1 MRSLECFTFLIL
13 RIPNI
18 TELGMDLQN
27 ELDFAIDLIKST
39 SKRVLELHRSE
50 GSSYELKEDKSK
62 VTEADR
68 IINEILV
75 KVIAKE
81 FRNDL
86 VIGEESASSVDSKN
100 KRRTWL
106 IDPIDGTADFIRGN
120 DQWAIQIGL
129 VDRETAVMGLV
140 ARPLRDELFFARQ
153 GAGSFVTSLSSTTK
167 ATQIH
172 CSNCSDIKVARLI
185 ESSNRIDPTTAQF
198 RAEGF
203 NNELIRTGSLGI
215 KLGEIAKS
223 KADLYFN
230 SSHHCGL
237 WDVCGPQVI
246 LEEAGGLLLD
256 FQGNKITYRLNQG
269 PKLTTKVF
277 ACNKSLRDSVLS
289 WLSRENPT
297 SSNSLHT

>member
-1 MRSLECFTFLIL
+1 MINTDKLQELAPNFLENCFNIIKQTGKVIL
-13 RIPNI
+13 DYYDFDKFKVTTKEDNSPLTSADLAANEIITSELKKLYPNI
-18 TELGMDLQN
+18 PIISEEQKNLPYS
-27 ELDFAIDLIKST
+27 ERST
-39 SKRVLELHRSE
+39 W
-50 GSSYELKEDKSK
+50 D
-62 VTEADR
+62 T
-68 IINEILV
+68 
-75 KVIAKE
+75 
-81 FRNDL
+81 F
-86 VIGEESASSVDSKN
+86 
-100 KRRTWL
+100 WL
-106 IDPIDGTADFIRGN
+106 IDPIDGTEDFIRGN

>member
-1 MRSLECFTFLIL
+1 
-13 RIPNI
+13 
-18 TELGMDLQN
+18 MDLQN

-50 GSSYELKEDKSK
+50 GSSYQLKEDKSK

-75 KVIAKE
+75 RAIAKE

-86 VIGEESASSVDSKN
+86 VIGEESAISLDTKN
-100 KRRTWL
+100 KRRSWL
-106 IDPIDGTADFIRGN
+106 IDPIDGTEDFIRGN

-172 CSNCSDIKVARLI
+172 CGKCSDIKSARLI
-185 ESSNRIDPTTAQF
+185 ESSNRIDPTTALF

-203 NNELIRTGSLGI
+203 GNEIIRTGSLGI
-215 KLGEIAKS
+215 KLGEIAKA

-246 LEEAGGLLLD
+246 LEGAGGLLLD
-256 FQGNKITYRLNQG
+256 FEGNRVSYHLSQG
-269 PKLTTKVF
+269 PKLTKRVF
-277 ACNKSLRDSVLS
+277 ACNKSLRESALN
-289 WLSRENPT
+289 WLKTKNPFP
-297 SSNSLHT
+297 SNGLHT